1 MDVRIIGIGNV
12 LMGDDGFGPY
22 VVKTLEAL
30 YELPADVSVIDA
42 GTPGLDLSPYLMNA
56 DVIIFVDA
64 VTATGDAGS
73 VQTYGREDLMRPGVA
88 PRLGPHDPALAHTL
102 TALDLAGKGPK
113 AVLLVGAIS
122 EQARR
127 GPGLT
132 EAMRLAVPDAVER
145 VVNMLAVLGVP
156 PIARPAPL
164 DPDLWWERRNG
175 SNRAAGFPPQRAP
188 SSSESP

>member
-30 YELPADVSVIDA
+30 YEFPADVSVIDA

-56 DVIIFVDA
+56 DVVIFVDA
-64 VTATGDAGS
+64 VKASGDAGF
-73 VQTYGREDLMRPGVA
+73 VQTYGREDLMRPGVM
-88 PRLGPHDPALAHTL
+88 PRLGPHDPALAQTL
-102 TALDLAGKGPK
+102 TTLDLAGKGPK

-132 EAMRLAVPDAVER
+132 VAMRSAVPDAVER
-145 VVNMLAVLGVP
+145 VVNMLAVLGLP
-156 PIARPAPL
+156 PIVRPIPL
-164 DPDLWWERRNG
+164 EPDVWWERKPA
-175 SNRAAGFPPQRAP
+175 STLH
-188 SSSESP
+188 